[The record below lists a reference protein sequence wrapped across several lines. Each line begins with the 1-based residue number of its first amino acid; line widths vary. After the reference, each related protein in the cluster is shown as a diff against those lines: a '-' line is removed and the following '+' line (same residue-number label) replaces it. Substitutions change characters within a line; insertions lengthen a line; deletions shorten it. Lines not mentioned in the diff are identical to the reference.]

1 MAVIVNTIYGFDAP
15 ILRMSLFSTP
25 MLVLL
30 FVLVFPTT
38 ISYLLLPLGLKY
50 LKTTLVAIYGYLI
63 LIVATVTSFIL
74 GQDRFSWTQLAAIVL
89 ICASVYLVEVAE
101 SKSENRL
108 YRNPD
113 KTPGKSIRP

>member
-1 MAVIVNTIYGFDAP
+1 M
-15 ILRMSLFSTP
+15 
-25 MLVLL
+25 
-30 FVLVFPTT
+30 
-38 ISYLLLPLGLKY
+38 
-50 LKTTLVAIYGYLI
+50 
-63 LIVATVTSFIL
+63 TSFVL

-113 KTPGKSIRP
+113 KTADKECQNETIVLPGLLHISLSVNSVDK